1 MQKSGGSPN
10 SFNTS
15 GKFLPVHW
23 HSLPFLSTNQVA
35 AILCVSPQT
44 VRTWA
49 CYDSGPFKVRPVKPY
64 GRLLWCTK
72 ELIRITEYSNPSIQ

>member
-15 GKFLPVHW
+15 GSFLPSHW
-23 HSLPFLSTNQVA
+23 QTLPYLSTQQVA
-35 AILCVSPQT
+35 TILCVSPQT

-49 CYDSGPFKVRPVKPY
+49 CYDSGPFKVRPIKPY

-72 ELIRITEYSNPSIQ
+72 ELVRITANNYPSIQ